1 MEHSSATPKRSLI
14 PPKDRSRNLLI
25 TGASGFIGG
34 NLAVRGSSL
43 WNVCGTFLNN
53 EIKLKNVRTIR
64 ELDVTDI
71 EAVRSIFYEFLPSV
85 VVHCAAI
92 SSMEY
97 CANHP
102 ELATEVNVVGS
113 RNISLVCKEID
124 ARVIYLSTDLVFD
137 GFRGNYE
144 EEDTPNPIC
153 VYGRTKLAGEKAILS
168 FGTGQCIVRI
178 ALTFG
183 FSSNLS
189 RCFTES
195 LIDKLQAGMQVSLF
209 TDEYRSPIYVDSL
222 CNAILDI
229 ADRRETGTFHL
240 GGPDRINRH
249 EFGLLAADV
258 FGFDRDLIVGTS
270 VGAFGFRDRRPK
282 DCSLNSHRAARTFLL
297 QIPLRKSLT
306 DMAALYPRCR

>member
-1 MEHSSATPKRSLI
+1 
-14 PPKDRSRNLLI
+14 
-25 TGASGFIGG
+25 
-34 NLAVRGSSL
+34 LAVRGSSL

-53 EIKLKNVRTIR
+53 EIELKNVCTIR
-64 ELDVTDI
+64 KLDVTDI
-71 EAVRSIFYEFLPSV
+71 DAVRSIFYEFLPSV

-97 CANHP
+97 CATHP
-102 ELATEVNVVGS
+102 DLANEVNVIGS
-113 RNISLVCKEID
+113 KNISLVCKEID
-124 ARVIYLSTDLVFD
+124 SRVIYLSTDMVFD
-137 GFRGNYE
+137 GFCGNYK

-153 VYGRTKLAGEKAILS
+153 VYGSTKLAGEEAILS
-168 FGTGQCIVRI
+168 FGAGQCIVRI

-183 FSSNLS
+183 FSSTLS

-195 LIDKLQAGMQVSLF
+195 LIDKLQAGTQVSLF

-222 CNAILDI
+222 CNAILDMV
-229 ADRRETGTFHL
+229 DRRETGTFHL
-240 GGPDRINRH
+240 GGPDRINRY

-258 FGFDRDLIVGTS
+258 FGCDRDLIVATT

-282 DCSLNSHRAARTFLL
+282 DCSLNSQRAGGTFLP
-297 QIPLRKSLT
+297 QIPLRKSLS